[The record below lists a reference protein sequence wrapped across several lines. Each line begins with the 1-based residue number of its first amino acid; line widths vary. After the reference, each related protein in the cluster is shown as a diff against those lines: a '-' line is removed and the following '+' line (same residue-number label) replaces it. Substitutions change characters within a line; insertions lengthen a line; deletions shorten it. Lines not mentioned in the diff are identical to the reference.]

1 LQIWSFSGHCGM
13 RHTFLYAGRTI
24 CKQHKVIIRDV
35 HFNSRTEELYPP
47 QHSLHQ

>member
-35 HFNSRTEELYPP
+35 HFNSRTQELYPP